1 VPAVRPPQKNPAR
14 AAQNAEKLPP
24 EWSSRSSIP
33 LSDQIPFRAQPM
45 LATLVREP
53 FHKPGWVYE
62 EKYDG
67 FRILA
72 YKEGSS
78 VHLYSRNAIDRTDRF
93 YDIAAAI
100 STLRPSTL
108 LLDGEVSVFDREGVS
123 RFQLLQNL
131 GTGKSVFAVF
141 DCLYKD
147 GQDLRHRPLS
157 ERRVALEESLAA
169 NKSAAKTR
177 NKPPKNKEPENR
189 IIVPSSRLSSDGLE
203 AYRLAIKRKF
213 EGLVAK
219 DLSSP
224 YVEGRSS
231 FWLKVKVHQE
241 DEFVIGGFTEPSG
254 SRSHFG
260 ALLLGA
266 YDRGKLHFVGKV
278 GTGFNQEN
286 LAMLFKKFRPLVRQQ
301 SPFVDPPRDRAVTF
315 LSPKLVA
322 QISYQEWTTDKKLRQ
337 PIFLGLRDDKSP
349 QEVRMPEFAA

>member
-1 VPAVRPPQKNPAR
+1 
-14 AAQNAEKLPP
+14 
-24 EWSSRSSIP
+24 
-33 LSDQIPFRAQPM
+33 M

-67 FRILA
+67 YRILA
-72 YKEGSS
+72 YKEGSR
-78 VHLYSRNAIDRTDRF
+78 VRLYSRNAIDRTDRF
-93 YDIAAAI
+93 FDVAAAM
-100 STLRPSTL
+100 SALQPSTL

-131 GTGKSVFAVF
+131 AAGKSVFAVF
-141 DCLYKD
+141 DCLYKG
-147 GQDLRHRPLS
+147 GQDLRRHPLS
-157 ERRVALEESLAA
+157 ERRVALEESLGLNKLA
-169 NKSAAKTR
+169 NKSR
-177 NKPPKNKEPENR
+177 NKSTKNQVGLNQV
-189 IIVPSSRLSSDGLE
+189 IVPSSRLASDGLQ
-203 AYRLAIKRKF
+203 AYRLAMQRKF

-224 YVEGRSS
+224 YLEGRSN

-278 GTGFNQEN
+278 GTGFNQQN
-286 LAMLFKKFRPLVRQQ
+286 LVMLFRKFRLLVRQQ
-301 SPFVDPPRDRAVTF
+301 NPFVNPPRERHVTF

-322 QISYQEWTTDKKLRQ
+322 QISYQEWTADKKLRQ
-337 PIFLGLRDDKSP
+337 PVFLGLRDDKSA

>member
-1 VPAVRPPQKNPAR
+1 
-14 AAQNAEKLPP
+14 
-24 EWSSRSSIP
+24 
-33 LSDQIPFRAQPM
+33 M

-53 FHKPGWVYE
+53 FHRPGWVYE

-67 FRILA
+67 YRILA

-93 YDIAAAI
+93 SDIAAAM
-100 STLRPSTL
+100 SKLRPSTL

-147 GQDLRHRPLS
+147 GKDLRARPLS
-157 ERRVALEESLAA
+157 ERRAALEEST
-169 NKSAAKTR
+169 SR
-177 NKPPKNKEPENR
+177 NQL
-189 IIVPSSRLSSDGLE
+189 ILPSTRLSADGFE
-203 AYRLAIKRKF
+203 AYRLATERKF

-219 DLSSP
+219 DMASR

-231 FWLKVKVHQE
+231 YWLKVKVHQE
-241 DEFVIGGFTEPSG
+241 DEFVIGGFTAPAG

-266 YDRGKLHFVGKV
+266 YDHGKLHFVGKV
-278 GTGFNQEN
+278 GTGFNTRS
-286 LAMLFKKFRPLVRQQ
+286 LAELFKKFRPLVRQK
-301 SPFVDPPRDRAVTF
+301 SAFVDPLRDRDVTY
-315 LSPKLVA
+315 LTPKLVA
-322 QISYQEWTTDKKLRQ
+322 QISYQEWTADKKLRQ
-337 PIFLGLRDDKSP
+337 PVFLGLRDDKSAA
-349 QEVRMPEFAA
+349 EVRMPEFAA

>member
-1 VPAVRPPQKNPAR
+1 
-14 AAQNAEKLPP
+14 
-24 EWSSRSSIP
+24 
-33 LSDQIPFRAQPM
+33 M

-67 FRILA
+67 YRILA
-72 YKEGSS
+72 YKEGSR
-78 VHLYSRNAIDRTDRF
+78 VRLYSRNAIDRTDRF
-93 YDIAAAI
+93 YDIAAAMT
-100 STLRPSTL
+100 TLRPSTL

-131 GTGKSVFAVF
+131 GAGKSVFAVF

-147 GQDLRHRPLS
+147 GQDLRRRPLS
-157 ERRVALEESLAA
+157 ERRIALEESLAPNKLPA
-169 NKSAAKTR
+169 RSRNKSSR
-177 NKPPKNKEPENR
+177 NKVAPNKV
-189 IIVPSSRLSSDGLE
+189 IVPSSRLSSDGME
-203 AYRLAIKRKF
+203 AYHLAIQRKF
-213 EGLVAK
+213 EGLLAK

-278 GTGFNQEN
+278 GTGFNEQN
-286 LAMLFKKFRPLVRQQ
+286 LSMLFKKFRPLVRQQ
-301 SPFVDPPRDRAVTF
+301 SPFVDSPRDRDVTF
-315 LSPKLVA
+315 LAPKLVA
-322 QISYQEWTTDKKLRQ
+322 QISYQEWTSDKKLRQ
-337 PIFLGLRDDKSP
+337 PVFLGLRDDKSP
-349 QEVRMPEFAA
+349 QEVRMPEFPA

>member
-1 VPAVRPPQKNPAR
+1 
-14 AAQNAEKLPP
+14 
-24 EWSSRSSIP
+24 
-33 LSDQIPFRAQPM
+33 M
-45 LATLVREP
+45 LATLVHEP

-67 FRILA
+67 YRILA
-72 YKEGSS
+72 YKEGTR

-93 YDIAAAI
+93 PEVATAMSA
-100 STLRPSTL
+100 LRPSTL

-131 GTGKSVFAVF
+131 GAGKSVFAVF
-141 DCLYKD
+141 DCLHKD
-147 GQDLRHRPLS
+147 GQDLRRRPLS
-157 ERRVALEESLAA
+157 ERRVALEESLAPTKLPTKKRTTESQKKGSQ
-169 NKSAAKTR
+169 NKV
-177 NKPPKNKEPENR
+177 
-189 IIVPSSRLSSDGLE
+189 IVPSSRLASDGLE
-203 AYRLAIKRKF
+203 AYRLAIQRKF

-224 YVEGRSS
+224 YVQGRSS

-241 DEFVIGGFTEPSG
+241 DEFVIGGFTAPAG

-266 YDRGKLHFVGKV
+266 YNRGKLHFVGKV
-278 GTGFNQEN
+278 GTGFNEQT
-286 LAMLFKKFRPLVRQQ
+286 LAMLFKKFKPLVRQQ
-301 SPFVDPPRDRAVTF
+301 SPFVGPPRDRDVTF

-322 QISYQEWTTDKKLRQ
+322 QISYQEWTSDKKLRQ
-337 PIFLGLRDDKSP
+337 PVFLGLRDDKSP

>member
-1 VPAVRPPQKNPAR
+1 
-14 AAQNAEKLPP
+14 
-24 EWSSRSSIP
+24 
-33 LSDQIPFRAQPM
+33 M

-67 FRILA
+67 YRILA
-72 YKEGSS
+72 YKEGSR
-78 VHLYSRNAIDRTDRF
+78 VRLYSRNAIDRTDRF
-93 YDIAAAI
+93 FDVAAAM
-100 STLRPSTL
+100 STLRSSTL

-131 GTGKSVFAVF
+131 GEGKSVFAVF

-147 GQDLRHRPLS
+147 GQDLRGRPLS
-157 ERRVALEESLAA
+157 ERRVALEESLKR
-169 NKSAAKTR
+169 NQLPNKTR
-177 NKPPKNKEPENR
+177 KKMPENKA
-189 IIVPSSRLSSDGLE
+189 IVPSSRLASDGLE

-224 YVEGRSS
+224 YLEGRSS

-241 DEFVIGGFTEPSG
+241 DEFVIGGYTEPSG

-278 GTGFNQEN
+278 GTGFNEQS
-286 LAMLFKKFRPLVRQQ
+286 LGLLHKKFRPLVRQQ
-301 SPFVDPPRDRAVTF
+301 SPFVDSPRDRHITF
-315 LSPKLVA
+315 LAPKLVA

-337 PIFLGLRDDKSP
+337 PVFLGLRDDKSA
-349 QEVRMPEFAA
+349 QEIRMPEFAA

>member
-1 VPAVRPPQKNPAR
+1 
-14 AAQNAEKLPP
+14 
-24 EWSSRSSIP
+24 
-33 LSDQIPFRAQPM
+33 M

-53 FHKPGWVYE
+53 FHKAGWVYE

-67 FRILA
+67 YRVLA
-72 YKEGSS
+72 YKEGPR
-78 VHLYSRNAIDRTDRF
+78 VRLYSRNAIDRTDRF
-93 YDIAAAI
+93 SDIAAAMI
-100 STLRPSTL
+100 ALRSSTL

-131 GTGKSVFAVF
+131 GAGKSVFAVF
-141 DCLYKD
+141 DCLYRD

-157 ERRVALEESLAA
+157 ERRVALEEALAP
-169 NKSAAKTR
+169 NKLSTKKRTVESQKKGLQ
-177 NKPPKNKEPENR
+177 NKV
-189 IIVPSSRLSSDGLE
+189 IVPSARLASDGLE
-203 AYRLAIKRKF
+203 AYRVAIQRKF

-241 DEFVIGGFTEPSG
+241 DEFVIGGFTAPAG

-278 GTGFNQEN
+278 GTGFNEQT
-286 LAMLFKKFRPLVRQQ
+286 LAMLFKKFKPLVRQQ
-301 SPFVDPPRDRAVTF
+301 SPFVDPSRDRDATF
-315 LSPKLVA
+315 LAPKLVA
-322 QISYQEWTTDKKLRQ
+322 QISYQEWTSDKKLRQ
-337 PIFLGLRDDKSP
+337 PVFLGLRDDKSP
-349 QEVRMPEFAA
+349 QDVRMPEFAA